1 MTKTLP
7 IGQILRPLLRPA
19 HAEQTGSRTPGAGR
33 VARRHL
39 LIAIDAHA
47 TTEQASVE
55 FVTAAAVFS
64 TCSVS
69 GLSVGFERG
78 RCNRKRRR
86 QVHHFQ

>member
-19 HAEQTGSRTPGAGR
+19 HAEQTGSRTPRAGR
-33 VARRHL
+33 AALRHS
-39 LIAIDAHA
+39 LIAIDAYA
-47 TTEQASVE
+47 TTDQASFE

-64 TCSVS
+64 TCSGS
-69 GLSVGFERG
+69 GPSVGFERG

-86 QVHHFQ
+86 QVRHFQ